1 MNRVV
6 ICKKCGEV
14 TNEEEYYKE
23 EKYFKKSKECEKEAA
38 YPSHGSSLKRLFL

>member
-23 EKYFKKSKECEKEAA
+23 EKYFKKSKECEKC
-38 YPSHGSSLKRLFL
+38 HLVDLLSLIHI